1 MFKLIIAG
9 GRDFNNYDGMSKCLD
24 RLLKNINDNI
34 EIVCGMARG
43 ADRLGER
50 YAKEH
55 GYKVIYMPA
64 DWDLYGK
71 SAGFKRN
78 VQMAEYADALVA
90 FWDGVSSGTKHM
102 IETAQKMGLD
112 VRVKKVPNGKEEF
125 HMNELKKYEE
135 LKNKLHDA
143 VNELCVLCGKY
154 QFEHVGMCDGC
165 RWKQEKRTW
174 TKE

>member
-24 RLLKNINDNI
+24 RLLKNIND
-34 EIVCGMARG
+34 
-43 ADRLGER
+43 
-50 YAKEH
+50 
-55 GYKVIYMPA
+55 KVIYMPA

-78 VQMAEYADALVA
+78 VQMAKYADALVA

-112 VRVKKVPNGKEEF
+112 VRVKKYLMV
-125 HMNELKKYEE
+125 
-135 LKNKLHDA
+135 
-143 VNELCVLCGKY
+143 
-154 QFEHVGMCDGC
+154 
-165 RWKQEKRTW
+165 KRNST
-174 TKE
+174 

>member
-1 MFKLIIAG
+1 
-9 GRDFNNYDGMSKCLD
+9 
-24 RLLKNINDNI
+24 
-34 EIVCGMARG
+34 MARG

-90 FWDGVSSGTKHM
+90 FWDGVSFGTKHM

-112 VRVKKVPNGKEEF
+112 VRVKKYLMV
-125 HMNELKKYEE
+125 
-135 LKNKLHDA
+135 
-143 VNELCVLCGKY
+143 
-154 QFEHVGMCDGC
+154 
-165 RWKQEKRTW
+165 KRDST
-174 TKE
+174 

>member
-1 MFKLIIAG
+1 METTIHVQTVRVLANVQIMFKLIIAG

-34 EIVCGMARG
+34 EIVCGMARC

-102 IETAQKMGLD
+102 IETAQNMGLD
-112 VRVKKVPNGKEEF
+112 VRVKKYLMV
-125 HMNELKKYEE
+125 
-135 LKNKLHDA
+135 
-143 VNELCVLCGKY
+143 
-154 QFEHVGMCDGC
+154 
-165 RWKQEKRTW
+165 KRDST
-174 TKE
+174 